1 MILHCDADAFFASA
15 EQAADKRLRG
25 RAIAVG
31 GERRGIIASAS
42 YEARK
47 LGIYAY
53 ELELFGYIVSGHPLD
68 LHPQVAWYTNCPIDE
83 LHRYPNQ
90 RVTVC
95 GLIIVS
101 RSHLAGERPAH
112 EVHLDLR
119 PQWHCGVR
127 DFCRRLP
134 FIRFEHHRYL
144 VVQITGEV
152 KPFDNQAGYTLD
164 VLRVERGR
172 YVADSGINESARRSI
187 LF

>member
-101 RSHLAGERPAH
+101 APTLQENGQPMKFISICDRNGIVECEIFAAAYRLYGLNTIVTWLFRS
-112 EVHLDLR
+112 
-119 PQWHCGVR
+119 Q
-127 DFCRRLP
+127 
-134 FIRFEHHRYL
+134 
-144 VVQITGEV
+144 
-152 KPFDNQAGYTLD
+152 
-164 VLRVERGR
+164 GR
-172 YVADSGINESARRSI
+172 
-187 LF
+187 